1 MIGRSRTIDRLTS
14 VIERLSRGD
23 LTATATESDGPGEVR
38 TLARSINSLGNR
50 ARSEAAVEREAE
62 LFRQRCRLISATIR
76 RTSNANQMAE
86 YLVRGVG
93 QAFEADRVW
102 LQTFADERVP
112 AVASQ
117 WHQERLAPFPTALGH
132 HVEAAR
138 TLADRLWQTADI
150 IVIEDQRNYEP
161 TPAGAASHA
170 IARDLGTTASIVAP
184 IGDGSSAFG
193 ILWISMADHS
203 RRWSHTECGVALHLA
218 TDLAHSL
225 VQAHTISQQAEAV
238 RMLRELDQA
247 KADFIS
253 TVSHEL
259 RTPLTTI
266 TGYLEI
272 LQDGEAGPLPAAA
285 LEALSIIDRNAV
297 RLRNLIED
305 LLTQSRIDA
314 GRLRLDIASVA
325 LGSLLGDVRASL
337 LPMATSASVTVKPPV
352 GPYSPHM
359 RDDGP
364 VGPVIQGDP
373 HQLEQVFTN
382 LLSNAIKF
390 SRPGGTVSL
399 NYGCDED
406 GDGVFIQVADTG
418 IGIPEHDI
426 ARLFDRFFRAS
437 NATAAALPGTG
448 LGLAIVREIVHRH
461 GGAVDAESTL
471 DAGTTLTVWLP
482 LRLPPQLASES

>member
-1 MIGRSRTIDRLTS
+1 MISRGRAVERLAEVVDRLG
-14 VIERLSRGD
+14 RGD
-23 LTATATESDGPGEVR
+23 LTATAIETDGPDEVR
-38 TLARSINSLGNR
+38 ALARAVNTLGNH
-50 ARSEAAVEREAE
+50 ARTEAVIEREAE
-62 LFRQRCRLISATIR
+62 VFRQRCRLISATVR
-76 RTSNANQMAE
+76 RTTSATQMAE

-102 LQTFADERVP
+102 LQTFTDERIP
-112 AVASQ
+112 LLASQ
-117 WHQERLAPFPTALGH
+117 WHDARLKPFPEALAR

-138 TLADRLWQTADI
+138 GLADRLWQAADI
-150 IVIEDQRNYEP
+150 LAIEDQRSYEP
-161 TPAGAASHA
+161 SRAGTASYE
-170 IARDLGTTASIVAP
+170 IARELGTSASIVAP
-184 IGDGSSAFG
+184 IGDGTSAFG
-193 ILWISMADHS
+193 VLWISMADHS
-203 RRWSHTECGVALHLA
+203 RRWTHTERGVAQHLA

-225 VQAHTISQQAEAV
+225 VQAHTISQQAEV
-238 RMLRELDQA
+238 LIMLQELDQA

-259 RTPLTTI
+259 RTPLTSI

-272 LQDGEAGPLPAAA
+272 LQDGDAGPLPPAAS
-285 LEALSIIDRNAV
+285 EALAVIDRNAV

-314 GRLRLDIASVA
+314 GRLRLEIAPVAVGSV
-325 LGSLLGDVRASL
+325 LSDVRTSL
-337 LPMATSASVTVKPPV
+337 LPMASSARVTVRPPV
-352 GPYSPHM
+352 GPYSP
-359 RDDGP
+359 RAREEGP
-364 VGPVIQGDP
+364 VGPFIQGDP

-382 LLSNAIKF
+382 LLSNAVKF

-406 GDGVFIQVADTG
+406 GDGVFIQVSDTG
-418 IGIPEHDI
+418 IGVPERDL

-448 LGLAIVREIVHRH
+448 LGLAIVREIVDRH

-471 DAGTTLTVWLP
+471 DAGTTVTVWLP
-482 LRLPPQLASES
+482 LRPPSAR